1 MYKDTKNFSTDIL
14 TRKVE
19 IKFIGFLAEHNLPIA
34 AADHLSALFKGCFPD
49 SKITQSYSCTK
60 TKTFCILNRAFYLDL
75 QQSLISKMKVSVFS
89 LSTDGINYQNLV
101 KMNPVTL
108 RIYDVNQHNV
118 VTKFLDMFLSMSSTS
133 AGIFISTDF
142 VMSNYEIPW
151 SNCIALGVNI
161 TSANVGKH
169 KSLTAEVRK
178 WNENVILMGCP
189 YHIAHNTAGKS
200 TKAFFDH
207 ITEHFEIEELLVDT
221 YFHFG
226 YSSERKTKLAEFCTF
241 CNQEHCKIIKF
252 HSVYL
257 L

>member
-1 MYKDTKNFSTDIL
+1 
-14 TRKVE
+14 
-19 IKFIGFLAEHNLPIA
+19 
-34 AADHLSALFKGCFPD
+34 
-49 SKITQSYSCTK
+49 
-60 TKTFCILNRAFYLDL
+60 
-75 QQSLISKMKVSVFS
+75 MKVSVFS

-118 VTKFLDMFLSMSSTS
+118 VTKFLDMCLSMSSTS

-169 KSLTAEVRK
+169 KSLIAEVRK

-189 YHIAHNTAGKS
+189 TILLTIQLEKVLKYFLIILLSILKLKS
-200 TKAFFDH
+200 
-207 ITEHFEIEELLVDT
+207 
-221 YFHFG
+221 Y
-226 YSSERKTKLAEFCTF
+226 
-241 CNQEHCKIIKF
+241 
-252 HSVYL
+252 
-257 L
+257 